1 MQTPGDSV
9 GSPERAGWAPGRA
22 HHVKCPGLAR
32 GLWLG
37 QRSTSTEHQLGKE
50 GQQLGPQPRTPPC
63 SLSLQSPHGA
73 HSQALRAPRVTAGE
87 PAPRGQAGLQ
97 GPGSWSPGSR
107 VASSPP
113 PPNPI
118 STEQMSQGGQGP
130 RVAPCAEEQKE
141 TSTDATLRRHG
152 AWNLQSWE
160 KKRYPSS
167 TDKEIG
173 SQSLG
178 ADQGKS
184 ATGHKTGPY
193 SPLL

>member
-9 GSPERAGWAPGRA
+9 GSPERAGWAPGRV
-22 HHVKCPGLAR
+22 HHVKCPGL

-37 QRSTSTEHQLGKE
+37 RRSTSMEHQPGKE
-50 GQQLGPQPRTPPC
+50 SKQLGPQPRTPPC

-73 HSQALRAPRVTAGE
+73 HPQALRAPRVTAGE

-97 GPGSWSPGSR
+97 GPGGWPPDSR

-113 PPNPI
+113 PQSPSAQRTDESGVPG
-118 STEQMSQGGQGP
+118 TQGSPVYRG
-130 RVAPCAEEQKE
+130 AEGNVH
-141 TSTDATLRRHG
+141 RRHAEASRG
-152 AWNLQSWE
+152 LEPTELE
-160 KKRYPSS
+160 KQGYPSS